1 MTSSAGLVVI
11 RPARS
16 QRERWGL
23 LARAQ
28 GRALKNWI
36 LDTLDAEVTR
46 AMRKITVPAD
56 LPFSALRLGRTAD
69 GRLLFSRDAI
79 RRLVRH
85 NRLPV
90 TFFLDDPA
98 NLAALI
104 GAWYRL
110 HLDAGGA
117 PDDVA
122 DGLLREALQHDA
134 AGNVQ

>member
-36 LDTLDAEVTR
+36 LDTLDAEVQR
-46 AMRKITVPAD
+46 AMANVTLPPD
-56 LPFSALRLGRTAD
+56 LPFAALRLGRAAD

-90 TFFLDDPA
+90 TFFLDDPD
-98 NLAALI
+98 NLGALI
-104 GAWYRL
+104 VAWYRL

-117 PDDVA
+117 PDPVA
-122 DGLLREALQHDA
+122 DGLLHEARQHDIT
-134 AGNVQ
+134 GTVR